1 MNEQLAK
8 QILKIFANNP
18 FDAYNH
24 KQISSRIGAG
34 SKAERQE
41 VIRTMQELA
50 EQKHLVEDSHKGKYK
65 INPKSID
72 DELMPQ
78 NYVVGTIDMKQGGKA
93 YVIPEEE
100 GREDIQIA
108 PNNTHHALHGD
119 TVKVLMFPQRKM
131 HKPEGQV
138 VEILKRAKT
147 RFVGVI
153 QKQER
158 FAFMVSDS
166 RTMQVDI
173 FIHIDDLAGAENG
186 EKVLVEMTDWPE
198 RMNNPVGKVIKRL
211 GKPGD
216 NNVEMQSILAEY
228 DFPLDFPKEVEEE
241 AKKIKKPTKKEIS
254 SRRDFRDVTTF
265 TIDPAD
271 AKDFDDALSFREL
284 PNGHVEVGVHI
295 ADVSYYVKPGSAIDR
310 EAYERGTSVYL
321 VDRTIP
327 MLPEKLCNE
336 VCSLRQDEEKLCFS
350 VVMEMDA
357 KGKVH
362 NTWMGKTV
370 IKSDRRMAYEEA
382 QEIIENGDLKNEK
395 SADAVTVAILK
406 LHSIAEKLRVARY
419 KSGAINFETQE
430 VKFQL
435 DENAKPIGVYI
446 KESKEANWLIEEFM
460 LLANRSVAE
469 YIGKPTNRVKS
480 SKNSTTRTFVYRVH
494 DEPNPEK
501 LNTFVEFVAK
511 LGFSMKTSSRKALAE
526 SYNRLFEN
534 ISGRGEEHMVDTIAI
549 RTMSKAYYSTENI
562 GHYGLA
568 FPYYTH
574 FTSPIRRYPDLMVH
588 RLLERYLEGG
598 ASVNADEYED
608 YCRHC
613 SVMEKKAADAER
625 TSVKY
630 KQAEYLADKLGQV
643 FPALISGVSKWG
655 IYAEIEGNK
664 CEGMIPIGSLKDDY
678 YMLDEDNYQVI
689 GRRHG
694 RCYKL
699 GYPVHIRVRKV
710 DLLKKQIDFDLVEE
724 EDTRAPKHE
733 SKKKSHKET
742 QKPKSHGR
750 KKKGAKRGLMVLA
763 CCLLALGCQQVPQVP
778 AEPDYADT
786 TQWFVA
792 DRGAGV
798 DVFYITSTETD
809 DYPMGGAVWYF
820 SDTYND
826 SLRALLQGEMTGVD
840 QLLAGDLNFYSPYYR
855 QCSMETFTADSLVA
869 ERMPLAMGDVKR
881 AFDYYIEHLNG
892 GRPFIVAG
900 FSQGAIG
907 VVELLKHMDDEAY
920 SRMVAAYVIGWK
932 VTDDDLAATTH
943 ILAARDSADLGVTVC
958 YNSVRTPQCAI
969 PMLSEGNRM
978 AINPLNWRTDGEP
991 ATTVFRGD
999 TLTVT
1004 LDTASLLLCVDG
1016 YTRNDY
1022 MLPLV
1027 GVDGNYHCLDIT
1039 LYAEAIRRNIA
1050 LRAKLMH

>member
-1 MNEQLAK
+1 MNEQFKRGNQGASDSRAK

-18 FDAYNH
+18 FDAFNH

-41 VIRTMQELA
+41 VIRIIQQLAQE
-50 EQKHLVEDSHKGKYK
+50 KHLIPDDHQGKYR

-72 DELMPQ
+72 DDLLPQ
-78 NYVVGTIDMKQGGKA
+78 NYVTGTIDMKQGGKA
-93 YVIPEEE
+93 YVIPDEE

-138 VEILKRAKT
+138 VEIIKRAKT

-153 QKQER
+153 QKQAR

-173 FIHIDDLAGAENG
+173 FIHNDDLGGAENG
-186 EKVLVEMTDWPE
+186 EKVLVEMTEWPE

-211 GKPGD
+211 GRPGD

-228 DFPLDFPKEVEEE
+228 DFPLDFPAEVEEE
-241 AKKIKKPTKKEIS
+241 AKKIKKPTKKEIAG
-254 SRRDFRDVTTF
+254 RKDFRDVTTF

-271 AKDFDDALSFREL
+271 AKDFDDALSYKEL

-295 ADVSYYVKPGSAIDR
+295 ADVSYYVRPGSAIDR

-336 VCSLRQDEEKLCFS
+336 VCSLRQDEDKLCFS

-357 KGKVH
+357 KGKVYD
-362 NTWMGKTV
+362 TWMGKSV
-370 IKSDRRMAYEEA
+370 IRSDRRMAYEEA
-382 QEIIENGDLKNEK
+382 QEIIESQKVEEAK
-395 SADAVTVAILK
+395 SQKVAEAILK
-406 LHSIAEKLRVARY
+406 LHGIATVLRAARY
-419 KSGAINFETQE
+419 KSGAINFESQE

-460 LLANRSVAE
+460 LLANRTVAE
-469 YIGKPTNRVKS
+469 YVGKTNKVKNG
-480 SKNSTTRTFVYRVH
+480 KRKVENNAAVPGELSTFNFQLSTSPKVFVYRVH

-534 ISGRGEEHMVDTIAI
+534 IAGRGEEHMVDTIAI

-588 RLLERYLEGG
+588 RLLDYYLRSEVGG
-598 ASVNADEYED
+598 RKSDLTPPSSELYED

-655 IYAEIEGNK
+655 IYAEIEDSK

-699 GYPVHIRVRKV
+699 GYPVHIRVRHV
-710 DLLKKQIDFDLVEE
+710 DLLKKQIDFDLVD
-724 EDTRAPKHE
+724 EDDRVAGAPAGRKAAGKYATQT
-733 SKKKSHKET
+733 SKGKNQRNKKGSPSTKNKKKST
-742 QKPKSHGR
+742 R
-750 KKKGAKRGLMVLA
+750 
-763 CCLLALGCQQVPQVP
+763 
-778 AEPDYADT
+778 
-786 TQWFVA
+786 
-792 DRGAGV
+792 
-798 DVFYITSTETD
+798 
-809 DYPMGGAVWYF
+809 
-820 SDTYND
+820 
-826 SLRALLQGEMTGVD
+826 
-840 QLLAGDLNFYSPYYR
+840 
-855 QCSMETFTADSLVA
+855 
-869 ERMPLAMGDVKR
+869 
-881 AFDYYIEHLNG
+881 
-892 GRPFIVAG
+892 
-900 FSQGAIG
+900 
-907 VVELLKHMDDEAY
+907 LK
-920 SRMVAAYVIGWK
+920 
-932 VTDDDLAATTH
+932 
-943 ILAARDSADLGVTVC
+943 
-958 YNSVRTPQCAI
+958 
-969 PMLSEGNRM
+969 
-978 AINPLNWRTDGEP
+978 
-991 ATTVFRGD
+991 
-999 TLTVT
+999 
-1004 LDTASLLLCVDG
+1004 
-1016 YTRNDY
+1016 
-1022 MLPLV
+1022 
-1027 GVDGNYHCLDIT
+1027 
-1039 LYAEAIRRNIA
+1039 
-1050 LRAKLMH
+1050 

>member
-1 MNEQLAK
+1 MNENLAK

-18 FDAYNH
+18 FDAFNH
-24 KQISSRIGAG
+24 KQISSRIGAN

-41 VIRTMQELA
+41 VIRTIQELA

-72 DELMPQ
+72 DELLPQ
-78 NYVVGTIDMKQGGKA
+78 NYVTGTIDMKQGGKA

-108 PNNTHHALHGD
+108 PNNTNHALHGD

-138 VEILKRAKT
+138 VEIIKRAKT

-166 RTMQVDI
+166 RTMPVDI
-173 FIHIDDLAGAENG
+173 FIHIDDLGGAENG

-198 RMNNPVGKVIKRL
+198 RMNNPVGKVVKRL

-241 AKKIKKPTKKEIS
+241 AKKIKKPAKKDLAG
-254 SRRDFRDVTTF
+254 RKDFRDITTF

-271 AKDFDDALSFREL
+271 AKDFDDALSYREL
-284 PNGHVEVGVHI
+284 SNGHVEVGVHI

-336 VCSLRQDEEKLCFS
+336 VCSLRQDEDKLCFS
-350 VVMEMDA
+350 VVMEMDN
-357 KGKVH
+357 KGKIY
-362 NTWMGKTV
+362 NTWMGKSV

-382 QEIIENGDLKNEK
+382 QEIIEDERLKVKGERCD
-395 SADAVTVAILK
+395 DAVAVAILR
-406 LHSIAEKLRVARY
+406 LHGIAEKLRAARY

-460 LLANRSVAE
+460 LLANKTVAE
-469 YIGKPTNRVKS
+469 YIGKP
-480 SKNSTTRTFVYRVH
+480 KNRTFVYRVH

-501 LNTFVEFVAK
+501 LNTFVEFVSK

-534 ISGRGEEHMVDTIAI
+534 IAGRGEEHMVDTIAI

-598 ASVNADEYED
+598 NSVKADEYED
-608 YCRHC
+608 YCKHC
-613 SVMEKKAADAER
+613 SIMEKKAADAER

-630 KQAEYLADKLGQV
+630 KQAEFLADKLGQV

-694 RCYKL
+694 RTYKL

-724 EDTRAPKHE
+724 DDRNKNGKTKNT
-733 SKKKSHKET
+733 SKSNKSD
-742 QKPKSHGR
+742 KSN
-750 KKKGAKRGLMVLA
+750 KKGSSNKPIKKHHKRHSKNK
-763 CCLLALGCQQVPQVP
+763 
-778 AEPDYADT
+778 E
-786 TQWFVA
+786 
-792 DRGAGV
+792 
-798 DVFYITSTETD
+798 
-809 DYPMGGAVWYF
+809 
-820 SDTYND
+820 
-826 SLRALLQGEMTGVD
+826 
-840 QLLAGDLNFYSPYYR
+840 
-855 QCSMETFTADSLVA
+855 
-869 ERMPLAMGDVKR
+869 K
-881 AFDYYIEHLNG
+881 
-892 GRPFIVAG
+892 
-900 FSQGAIG
+900 
-907 VVELLKHMDDEAY
+907 
-920 SRMVAAYVIGWK
+920 
-932 VTDDDLAATTH
+932 
-943 ILAARDSADLGVTVC
+943 
-958 YNSVRTPQCAI
+958 
-969 PMLSEGNRM
+969 
-978 AINPLNWRTDGEP
+978 
-991 ATTVFRGD
+991 
-999 TLTVT
+999 
-1004 LDTASLLLCVDG
+1004 
-1016 YTRNDY
+1016 
-1022 MLPLV
+1022 
-1027 GVDGNYHCLDIT
+1027 
-1039 LYAEAIRRNIA
+1039 
-1050 LRAKLMH
+1050 

>member
-1 MNEQLAK
+1 MNDNLAK

-18 FDAYNH
+18 FDAFNH

-41 VIRTMQELA
+41 VIRTIQELA
-50 EQKHLVEDSHKGKYK
+50 EQKHLVEDSHRGKYK

-78 NYVVGTIDMKQGGKA
+78 NYVNGTIDMKQGGKA
-93 YVIPEEE
+93 YVIPDEE

-108 PNNTHHALHGD
+108 PNNTNHALHGD
-119 TVKVLMFPQRKM
+119 TVRVLMFPQRRM

-138 VEILKRAKT
+138 VEIVKRAKT

-166 RTMQVDI
+166 RTMPVDI
-173 FIHIDDLAGAENG
+173 FIHLDDLGGAENG
-186 EKVLVEMTDWPE
+186 EKVLVEMTEWPE

-211 GKPGD
+211 GRPGD

-228 DFPLDFPKEVEEE
+228 DFPLDFPAEVEEE
-241 AKKIKKPTKKEIS
+241 AKKIKKPTKKDLEG
-254 SRRDFRDVTTF
+254 RRDFRDVTTF

-284 PNGHVEVGVHI
+284 PNGHVEVGEHDRKGVNGPLYEVGVHI

-336 VCSLRQDEEKLCFS
+336 VCSLRQDEDKLCFS
-350 VVMEMDA
+350 VVMEMDG
-357 KGKVH
+357 KGKVY
-362 NTWMGKTV
+362 NTWMGKSV
-370 IKSDRRMAYEEA
+370 IRSDRRMAYEEA
-382 QEIIENGDLKNEK
+382 QEIIENKELRMKSEE
-395 SADAVTVAILK
+395 SADAVADAILK
-406 LHSIAEKLRVARY
+406 LHGIATVLRAARY
-419 KSGAINFETQE
+419 KDGAINFETQE

-460 LLANRSVAE
+460 LLANRTVAE
-469 YIGKPTNRVKS
+469 YIGKPR
-480 SKNSTTRTFVYRVH
+480 NSRTSRATSDTGNTRTFVYRVH

-534 ISGRGEEHMVDTIAI
+534 IAGRGEEHMVDTIAI

-588 RLLERYLEGG
+588 RLLYYYLEVEK
-598 ASVNADEYED
+598 SKSQKVKRPADSSTLHLFDSSTAPDRERIED
-608 YCRHC
+608 ACKHC

-655 IYAEIEGNK
+655 IYAEIEDSK

-699 GYPVHIRVRKV
+699 GYPVHIRVKRV
-710 DLLKKQIDFDLVEE
+710 DLLKKQIDFDLVD
-724 EDTRAPKHE
+724 EDELTRPQTPHSSFNTPHSPKVNP
-733 SKKKSHKET
+733 SRNKKGSPSAKDKKKSH
-742 QKPKSHGR
+742 SRR
-750 KKKGAKRGLMVLA
+750 KR
-763 CCLLALGCQQVPQVP
+763 
-778 AEPDYADT
+778 
-786 TQWFVA
+786 
-792 DRGAGV
+792 
-798 DVFYITSTETD
+798 
-809 DYPMGGAVWYF
+809 
-820 SDTYND
+820 
-826 SLRALLQGEMTGVD
+826 
-840 QLLAGDLNFYSPYYR
+840 
-855 QCSMETFTADSLVA
+855 
-869 ERMPLAMGDVKR
+869 
-881 AFDYYIEHLNG
+881 
-892 GRPFIVAG
+892 
-900 FSQGAIG
+900 
-907 VVELLKHMDDEAY
+907 
-920 SRMVAAYVIGWK
+920 
-932 VTDDDLAATTH
+932 
-943 ILAARDSADLGVTVC
+943 
-958 YNSVRTPQCAI
+958 
-969 PMLSEGNRM
+969 
-978 AINPLNWRTDGEP
+978 
-991 ATTVFRGD
+991 
-999 TLTVT
+999 
-1004 LDTASLLLCVDG
+1004 
-1016 YTRNDY
+1016 
-1022 MLPLV
+1022 
-1027 GVDGNYHCLDIT
+1027 
-1039 LYAEAIRRNIA
+1039 
-1050 LRAKLMH
+1050 

>member
-24 KQISSRIGAG
+24 KQIASRIGAN
-34 SKAERQE
+34 SKSERQE

-72 DELMPQ
+72 DELLPQ
-78 NYVVGTIDMKQGGKA
+78 NYVTGTIDMKQGGKA

-108 PNNTHHALHGD
+108 PNNTRHALHGD

-138 VEILKRAKT
+138 VEIIKRAKT

-166 RTMQVDI
+166 RTMPVDI
-173 FIHIDDLAGAENG
+173 FIHIDDLGGAENG

-211 GKPGD
+211 GRPGD

-241 AKKIKKPTKKEIS
+241 AKKIKKPTKKEIA
-254 SRRDFRDVTTF
+254 SRKDFRGVTTF

-350 VVMEMDA
+350 VVMEMDG
-357 KGKVH
+357 KGKVYD
-362 NTWMGKTV
+362 TWMGKSV
-370 IKSDRRMAYEEA
+370 IRSDRRMAYEEA
-382 QEIIENGDLKNEK
+382 QEIIETNTVPAD
-395 SADAVTVAILK
+395 SASGKAVGKAILA
-406 LHSIAEKLRVARY
+406 LHAIATRLRAERY

-460 LLANRSVAE
+460 LLANKSVAE
-469 YIGKPTNRVKS
+469 YIGKTGKS
-480 SKNSTTRTFVYRVH
+480 GASGKSGKAARTFVYRVH

-534 ISGRGEEHMVDTIAI
+534 IAGRGEEHMVDTIAI

-568 FPYYTH
+568 FTYYTH

-588 RLLERYLEGG
+588 RLLERYLQGG
-598 ASVNADEYED
+598 TSVKAAEYED
-608 YCRHC
+608 YCKHC
-613 SVMEKKAADAER
+613 SIMEKKAADAER

-630 KQAEYLADKLGQV
+630 KQAEFLADKLGQV

-664 CEGMIPIGSLKDDY
+664 CEGMIPIGSLRDDY

-724 EDTRAPKHE
+724 DEHNKNGKNKN
-733 SKKKSHKET
+733 SGKSNKT
-742 QKPKSHGR
+742 GKSNKNNSSGKPGKSRKPR
-750 KKKGAKRGLMVLA
+750 KK
-763 CCLLALGCQQVPQVP
+763 
-778 AEPDYADT
+778 
-786 TQWFVA
+786 
-792 DRGAGV
+792 
-798 DVFYITSTETD
+798 
-809 DYPMGGAVWYF
+809 
-820 SDTYND
+820 
-826 SLRALLQGEMTGVD
+826 
-840 QLLAGDLNFYSPYYR
+840 
-855 QCSMETFTADSLVA
+855 
-869 ERMPLAMGDVKR
+869 
-881 AFDYYIEHLNG
+881 
-892 GRPFIVAG
+892 
-900 FSQGAIG
+900 
-907 VVELLKHMDDEAY
+907 
-920 SRMVAAYVIGWK
+920 
-932 VTDDDLAATTH
+932 
-943 ILAARDSADLGVTVC
+943 
-958 YNSVRTPQCAI
+958 
-969 PMLSEGNRM
+969 
-978 AINPLNWRTDGEP
+978 
-991 ATTVFRGD
+991 
-999 TLTVT
+999 
-1004 LDTASLLLCVDG
+1004 
-1016 YTRNDY
+1016 
-1022 MLPLV
+1022 
-1027 GVDGNYHCLDIT
+1027 
-1039 LYAEAIRRNIA
+1039 
-1050 LRAKLMH
+1050 

>member
-24 KQISSRIGAG
+24 KQIASRVGAN

-41 VIRTMQELA
+41 VIRTMQQLA
-50 EQKHLVEDSHKGKYK
+50 EEKHLVEDDHKGKYR
-65 INPKSID
+65 INPKSIND
-72 DELMPQ
+72 DLMPH
-78 NYVVGTIDMKQGGKA
+78 NYVTGTIDMKQGGKA
-93 YVIPEEE
+93 YVIPDEE

-119 TVKVLMFPQRKM
+119 TVRVLMFPQRKM

-138 VEILKRAKT
+138 VEIIKRAKT

-153 QKQER
+153 QRQER
-158 FAFMVSDS
+158 FAFMVSDN

-228 DFPLDFPKEVEEE
+228 DFPLDFAKEVEEE
-241 AKKIKKPTKKEIS
+241 AKKIRKPTKKEMA

-284 PNGHVEVGVHI
+284 TNGHVEVGVHI

-357 KGKVH
+357 KAKVH
-362 NTWMGKTV
+362 KTWMGKTV
-370 IKSDRRMAYEEA
+370 IRSDRRMAYEEA
-382 QEIIENGDLKNEK
+382 QSIIEDGSDGTLVGD
-395 SADAVTVAILK
+395 AILK
-406 LHSIAEKLRVARY
+406 LHALASILRSARY

-469 YIGKPTNRVKS
+469 FIGKPS
-480 SKNSTTRTFVYRVH
+480 GNSGKPGRSGASGKTFVYRVH

-534 ISGRGEEHMVDTIAI
+534 IAGRGEEHMVDTIAI

-598 ASVNADEYED
+598 KSVSADEYEE
-608 YCRHC
+608 YCKHC
-613 SVMEKKAADAER
+613 SIMEKKAADAER

-710 DLLKKQIDFDLVEE
+710 DLLKKQIDFELVDE
-724 EDTRAPKHE
+724 EDNNRPSSHPAKGKAH
-733 SKKKSHKET
+733 SSRGKKSDTPHNK
-742 QKPKSHGR
+742 KRKASR
-750 KKKGAKRGLMVLA
+750 KK
-763 CCLLALGCQQVPQVP
+763 
-778 AEPDYADT
+778 
-786 TQWFVA
+786 
-792 DRGAGV
+792 
-798 DVFYITSTETD
+798 
-809 DYPMGGAVWYF
+809 
-820 SDTYND
+820 
-826 SLRALLQGEMTGVD
+826 
-840 QLLAGDLNFYSPYYR
+840 
-855 QCSMETFTADSLVA
+855 
-869 ERMPLAMGDVKR
+869 
-881 AFDYYIEHLNG
+881 
-892 GRPFIVAG
+892 
-900 FSQGAIG
+900 
-907 VVELLKHMDDEAY
+907 
-920 SRMVAAYVIGWK
+920 
-932 VTDDDLAATTH
+932 
-943 ILAARDSADLGVTVC
+943 
-958 YNSVRTPQCAI
+958 
-969 PMLSEGNRM
+969 
-978 AINPLNWRTDGEP
+978 
-991 ATTVFRGD
+991 
-999 TLTVT
+999 
-1004 LDTASLLLCVDG
+1004 
-1016 YTRNDY
+1016 
-1022 MLPLV
+1022 
-1027 GVDGNYHCLDIT
+1027 
-1039 LYAEAIRRNIA
+1039 
-1050 LRAKLMH
+1050 

>member
-1 MNEQLAK
+1 MNENLAK

-41 VIRTMQELA
+41 VIRTIQELA

-78 NYVVGTIDMKQGGKA
+78 NYVIGTIDMKQGGKA

-138 VEILKRAKT
+138 VEIIRRAKT

-166 RTMQVDI
+166 RTMPVDI
-173 FIHIDDLAGAENG
+173 FIHIDDLGGAENG

-198 RMNNPVGKVIKRL
+198 RMNNPVGRVVKRL

-228 DFPLDFPKEVEEE
+228 DFPLEFPKEAEAE
-241 AKKIKKPTKKEIS
+241 AKKIRKPTKKEIA
-254 SRRDFRDVTTF
+254 SRRDFRDVLTF

-271 AKDFDDALSFREL
+271 AKDFDDALSYRVLE
-284 PNGHVEVGVHI
+284 NGHVEVGVHI
-295 ADVSYYVKPGSAIDR
+295 ADVSHYVKPGSAIDR

-327 MLPEKLCNE
+327 MLPEKLCND

-357 KGKVH
+357 KAKVLKS
-362 NTWMGKTV
+362 WMGKTA
-370 IKSDRRMAYEEA
+370 ICSNRRMAYEEA
-382 QEIIENGDLKNEK
+382 QEIIDSGASDGTPV
-395 SADAVTVAILK
+395 ADAIMA
-406 LHSIAEKLRVARY
+406 LHALATRLREARF
-419 KSGAINFETQE
+419 KSGAINFESQE

-460 LLANRSVAE
+460 LLANKTVAE
-469 YIGKPTNRVKS
+469 YIGKTGKS
-480 SKNSTTRTFVYRVH
+480 GAPARTFVYRVH

-511 LGFSMKTSSRKALAE
+511 LGFSMKVGSRKALAE

-534 ISGRGEEHMVDTIAI
+534 IAGRGEENMIDTIAI

-568 FPYYTH
+568 FPFYTH

-588 RLLERYLEGG
+588 RLLEHYLEGG
-598 ASVNADEYED
+598 ASANKEEYEE
-608 YCRHC
+608 YCKHC
-613 SVMEKKAADAER
+613 SLMEKKATDAER

-630 KQAEYLADKLGQV
+630 KQAEFLADKLGQV

-689 GRRHG
+689 GRRYG
-694 RCYKL
+694 RTYKL
-699 GYPVHIRVRKV
+699 GYPVNIRVKRV
-710 DLLKKQIDFDLVEE
+710 DMLKKQIDFELVD
-724 EDTRAPKHE
+724 EDETTNNKPGKSGKSGNSGKSGKSGKS
-733 SKKKSHKET
+733 SKTEKSAKNGDSG
-742 QKPKSHGR
+742 KSRSHRR
-750 KKKGAKRGLMVLA
+750 KK
-763 CCLLALGCQQVPQVP
+763 
-778 AEPDYADT
+778 
-786 TQWFVA
+786 
-792 DRGAGV
+792 
-798 DVFYITSTETD
+798 
-809 DYPMGGAVWYF
+809 
-820 SDTYND
+820 
-826 SLRALLQGEMTGVD
+826 
-840 QLLAGDLNFYSPYYR
+840 
-855 QCSMETFTADSLVA
+855 
-869 ERMPLAMGDVKR
+869 
-881 AFDYYIEHLNG
+881 
-892 GRPFIVAG
+892 
-900 FSQGAIG
+900 
-907 VVELLKHMDDEAY
+907 
-920 SRMVAAYVIGWK
+920 
-932 VTDDDLAATTH
+932 
-943 ILAARDSADLGVTVC
+943 
-958 YNSVRTPQCAI
+958 
-969 PMLSEGNRM
+969 
-978 AINPLNWRTDGEP
+978 
-991 ATTVFRGD
+991 
-999 TLTVT
+999 
-1004 LDTASLLLCVDG
+1004 
-1016 YTRNDY
+1016 
-1022 MLPLV
+1022 
-1027 GVDGNYHCLDIT
+1027 
-1039 LYAEAIRRNIA
+1039 
-1050 LRAKLMH
+1050 

>member
-1 MNEQLAK
+1 MKQEEIKN

-18 FDAYNH
+18 FDAFNH
-24 KQISSRIGAG
+24 KQISSRIGAN
-34 SKAERQE
+34 SKAERQA

-50 EQKHLVEDSHKGKYK
+50 EEKALIEDDHKGKYK

-72 DELMPQ
+72 DLLPKS
-78 NYVVGTIDMKQGGKA
+78 YVVGTIDMKQGGKA
-93 YVIPEEE
+93 YVIPQEE
-100 GREDIQIA
+100 GREDIQIS

-138 VEILKRAKT
+138 VEILKRAKS
-147 RFVGVI
+147 RFVGVL

-166 RTMQVDI
+166 RTMNVDI
-173 FIHIDDLAGAENG
+173 FIHADDLGGAENG

-198 RMNNPVGKVIKRL
+198 RMNNPVGKVLKRL
-211 GKPGD
+211 GRPGD

-228 DFPLDFPKEVEEE
+228 DFPLDFPDDVEAE

-254 SRRDFRDVTTF
+254 GRRDFRDVLTF

-284 PNGHVEVGVHI
+284 ENGHVEVGVHI
-295 ADVSYYVKPGSAIDR
+295 ADVSHYVKPGSAIDR

-350 VVMEMDA
+350 VVMEIEIQNS
-357 KGKVH
+357 KFKIV

-370 IKSDRRMAYEEA
+370 INSNRRMAYEEA
-382 QEIIENGDLKNEK
+382 QEIIESGQGT
-395 SADAVTVAILK
+395 DAVGEAVLK
-406 LHSIAEKLRVARY
+406 LHAIATKLRAARY

-460 LLANRSVAE
+460 LLANRKVAE
-469 YIGKPTNRVKS
+469 FGAQRAEFGDKGVRKKTPNSDLRPPIS
-480 SKNSTTRTFVYRVH
+480 SRTFVYRVH

-511 LGFSMKTSSRKALAE
+511 LGFSMKLGSRKALAE

-534 ISGRGEEHMVDTIAI
+534 IAGRGEEHMVDTIAI

-588 RLLERYLEGG
+588 RLLENYLGGG
-598 ASVNADEYED
+598 ASVSKEAYEEY
-608 YCRHC
+608 CKHC

-630 KQAEYLADKLGQV
+630 KQAEFLADKLGQV

-694 RCYKL
+694 KCYKL
-699 GYPVHIRVRKV
+699 GYPVHIRVKRV
-710 DLLKKQIDFDLVEE
+710 DMLKKQIDFELVEE
-724 EDTRAPKHE
+724 EELSPKPQSRP
-733 SKKKSHKET
+733 SKKDSKRKGNGKNRKS
-742 QKPKSHGR
+742 PKSGKST
-750 KKKGAKRGLMVLA
+750 KKK
-763 CCLLALGCQQVPQVP
+763 
-778 AEPDYADT
+778 
-786 TQWFVA
+786 
-792 DRGAGV
+792 
-798 DVFYITSTETD
+798 
-809 DYPMGGAVWYF
+809 
-820 SDTYND
+820 
-826 SLRALLQGEMTGVD
+826 
-840 QLLAGDLNFYSPYYR
+840 
-855 QCSMETFTADSLVA
+855 
-869 ERMPLAMGDVKR
+869 
-881 AFDYYIEHLNG
+881 
-892 GRPFIVAG
+892 
-900 FSQGAIG
+900 
-907 VVELLKHMDDEAY
+907 
-920 SRMVAAYVIGWK
+920 
-932 VTDDDLAATTH
+932 
-943 ILAARDSADLGVTVC
+943 
-958 YNSVRTPQCAI
+958 
-969 PMLSEGNRM
+969 
-978 AINPLNWRTDGEP
+978 
-991 ATTVFRGD
+991 
-999 TLTVT
+999 
-1004 LDTASLLLCVDG
+1004 
-1016 YTRNDY
+1016 
-1022 MLPLV
+1022 
-1027 GVDGNYHCLDIT
+1027 
-1039 LYAEAIRRNIA
+1039 
-1050 LRAKLMH
+1050 

>member
-1 MNEQLAK
+1 MNENLAK

-24 KQISSRIGAG
+24 KQIASRIGAG

-41 VIRTMQELA
+41 VIRTIQELA

-78 NYVVGTIDMKQGGKA
+78 NYVIGTIDMKQGGKA

-138 VEILKRAKT
+138 VEIIRRAKT

-166 RTMQVDI
+166 RTMPVDI
-173 FIHIDDLAGAENG
+173 FIHIDDLGGAENG

-198 RMNNPVGKVIKRL
+198 RMNNPVGRVIKRL
-211 GKPGD
+211 GRPGD

-241 AKKIKKPTKKEIS
+241 AKKIKKPTKKEIA

-271 AKDFDDALSFREL
+271 AKDFDDALSFQEL

-350 VVMEMDA
+350 VVMEMDN
-357 KGKVH
+357 KGKVYD
-362 NTWMGKTV
+362 TWMGKSV

-382 QEIIENGDLKNEK
+382 QEIIEAGVSDGT
-395 SADAVTVAILK
+395 AVATAILT
-406 LHSIAEKLRVARY
+406 LHAIAEKLRAARY

-460 LLANRSVAE
+460 LLANKTVAE
-469 YIGKPTNRVKS
+469 YIGKPNTKH
-480 SKNSTTRTFVYRVH
+480 STLNTKHSPKVFVYRVH

-534 ISGRGEEHMVDTIAI
+534 IAGRGEEHMVDTIAI

-588 RLLERYLEGG
+588 RLLEYYLNLGMQKECKGVQRS
-598 ASVNADEYED
+598 AKTNTKDSTIVPITSPSLPAHSSITPPNKDVYEEY
-608 YCRHC
+608 CKHC

-630 KQAEYLADKLGQV
+630 KQAEYLSDKLGQV

-699 GYPVHIRVRKV
+699 GYPVHIRVRRV

-724 EDTRAPKHE
+724 DDRVPAAGKQAAQVSPSAKSKNQRSRKGSPQPKED
-733 SKKKSHKET
+733 KKK
-742 QKPKSHGR
+742 
-750 KKKGAKRGLMVLA
+750 
-763 CCLLALGCQQVPQVP
+763 
-778 AEPDYADT
+778 
-786 TQWFVA
+786 
-792 DRGAGV
+792 
-798 DVFYITSTETD
+798 
-809 DYPMGGAVWYF
+809 
-820 SDTYND
+820 
-826 SLRALLQGEMTGVD
+826 
-840 QLLAGDLNFYSPYYR
+840 
-855 QCSMETFTADSLVA
+855 
-869 ERMPLAMGDVKR
+869 
-881 AFDYYIEHLNG
+881 
-892 GRPFIVAG
+892 
-900 FSQGAIG
+900 
-907 VVELLKHMDDEAY
+907 KH
-920 SRMVAAYVIGWK
+920 SR
-932 VTDDDLAATTH
+932 
-943 ILAARDSADLGVTVC
+943 
-958 YNSVRTPQCAI
+958 
-969 PMLSEGNRM
+969 
-978 AINPLNWRTDGEP
+978 
-991 ATTVFRGD
+991 
-999 TLTVT
+999 
-1004 LDTASLLLCVDG
+1004 
-1016 YTRNDY
+1016 
-1022 MLPLV
+1022 
-1027 GVDGNYHCLDIT
+1027 
-1039 LYAEAIRRNIA
+1039 RR
-1050 LRAKLMH
+1050 R

>member
-8 QILKIFANNP
+8 QILKVFANNP

-24 KQISSRIGAG
+24 KQIASRIGAS

-41 VIRTMQELA
+41 VIRTIQQLAQE
-50 EQKHLVEDSHKGKYK
+50 KHLVPDDHQGKFR

-72 DELMPQ
+72 DDLMPQ

-93 YVIPEEE
+93 YVIPDEE

-108 PNNTHHALHGD
+108 PNNTNHALHGD

-138 VEILKRAKT
+138 VEILHRAKT

-153 QKQER
+153 QRQER

-173 FIHIDDLAGAENG
+173 FIHNDDLAGAENG
-186 EKVLVEMTDWPE
+186 EKVLVEMTEWPE
-198 RMNNPVGKVIKRL
+198 RMNNPVGKVVKRL

-228 DFPLDFPKEVEEE
+228 DFPLDFPAEVEAE
-241 AKKIKKPTKKEIS
+241 AKKIKKPTKKEIA

-271 AKDFDDALSFREL
+271 AKDFDDALSFSEL
-284 PNGHVEVGVHI
+284 KNGHVEVGVHI
-295 ADVSYYVKPGSAIDR
+295 ADVSYYVKPGTAIDR

-327 MLPEKLCNE
+327 MLPEKLCND

-350 VVMEMDA
+350 VVLEMDA
-357 KGKVH
+357 KGKVYGS
-362 NTWMGKTV
+362 WMGKSV
-370 IKSDRRMAYEEA
+370 IRSDRRMAYEEA
-382 QEIIENGDLKNEK
+382 QEVIESGQA
-395 SADAVTVAILK
+395 ADVVGEAILK
-406 LHSIAEKLRVARY
+406 LHAIATKLREARY
-419 KSGAINFETQE
+419 KNGAINFESQE

-460 LLANRSVAE
+460 LLANKTVAE
-469 YIGKPTNRVKS
+469 YIGKSGSAGKS
-480 SKNSTTRTFVYRVH
+480 SKPSRTFVYRVH

-534 ISGRGEEHMVDTIAI
+534 IAGRGEEHMVDTIAI

-588 RLLERYLEGG
+588 RLLERYLGG
-598 ASVNADEYED
+598 GTSVSAAEYED
-608 YCRHC
+608 YCKHC
-613 SVMEKKAADAER
+613 SIMEKKAADAER
-625 TSVKY
+625 ASVKY
-630 KQAEYLADKLGQV
+630 KQAEYLADKIGQV
-643 FPALISGVSKWG
+643 VPALISGVSKWG
-655 IYAEIEGNK
+655 IYAEVEDSK

-689 GRRHG
+689 GRRYG
-694 RCYKL
+694 RTYKL

-710 DLLKKQIDFDLVEE
+710 DLIKKQIDFDLVD
-724 EDTRAPKHE
+724 EDEPVAPKSQHK
-733 SKKKSHKET
+733 SKDKSPQGKKNPK
-742 QKPKSHGR
+742 QKGHARR
-750 KKKGAKRGLMVLA
+750 KR
-763 CCLLALGCQQVPQVP
+763 
-778 AEPDYADT
+778 
-786 TQWFVA
+786 
-792 DRGAGV
+792 
-798 DVFYITSTETD
+798 
-809 DYPMGGAVWYF
+809 
-820 SDTYND
+820 
-826 SLRALLQGEMTGVD
+826 
-840 QLLAGDLNFYSPYYR
+840 
-855 QCSMETFTADSLVA
+855 
-869 ERMPLAMGDVKR
+869 
-881 AFDYYIEHLNG
+881 
-892 GRPFIVAG
+892 
-900 FSQGAIG
+900 
-907 VVELLKHMDDEAY
+907 
-920 SRMVAAYVIGWK
+920 
-932 VTDDDLAATTH
+932 
-943 ILAARDSADLGVTVC
+943 
-958 YNSVRTPQCAI
+958 
-969 PMLSEGNRM
+969 
-978 AINPLNWRTDGEP
+978 
-991 ATTVFRGD
+991 
-999 TLTVT
+999 
-1004 LDTASLLLCVDG
+1004 
-1016 YTRNDY
+1016 
-1022 MLPLV
+1022 
-1027 GVDGNYHCLDIT
+1027 
-1039 LYAEAIRRNIA
+1039 
-1050 LRAKLMH
+1050 

>member
-1 MNEQLAK
+1 MNENLAK

-24 KQISSRIGAG
+24 KQVASRIGAN

-72 DELMPQ
+72 DELLPQ
-78 NYVVGTIDMKQGGKA
+78 NYVTGTIDMKQGGKA

-138 VEILKRAKT
+138 VEIIKRAKT

-166 RTMQVDI
+166 RTMPVDI
-173 FIHIDDLAGAENG
+173 FIHIDDLGGAKNG

-198 RMNNPVGKVIKRL
+198 RMNNPVGKVVKRL

-241 AKKIKKPTKKEIS
+241 AKKIKKPTKKEIA
-254 SRRDFRDVTTF
+254 SRKDFRDVTTF

-284 PNGHVEVGVHI
+284 ENGHVEIGVHI

-350 VVMEMDA
+350 VVMEMDN
-357 KGKVH
+357 KGKVYD
-362 NTWMGKTV
+362 TWMGKSV

-382 QEIIENGDLKNEK
+382 QEIIEGERSKVKGERCDDEV
-395 SADAVTVAILK
+395 AVAILK
-406 LHSIAEKLRVARY
+406 LHSIAEKLRAARY

-460 LLANRSVAE
+460 LLANRTVAE
-469 YIGKPTNRVKS
+469 YIGKSTQKS
-480 SKNSTTRTFVYRVH
+480 KIRNQKSNRTFVYRVH

-534 ISGRGEEHMVDTIAI
+534 IAGRGEEHMVDTIAI

-574 FTSPIRRYPDLMVH
+574 FSSPIRRYPDLMVH
-588 RLLERYLEGG
+588 RLLERYLQGG
-598 ASVNADEYED
+598 TSVKAAEYED
-608 YCRHC
+608 YCKHC
-613 SVMEKKAADAER
+613 SIMEKKAADAER

-630 KQAEYLADKLGQV
+630 KQAEFLADKLGQV

-694 RCYKL
+694 RTYKL

-724 EDTRAPKHE
+724 D
-733 SKKKSHKET
+733 
-742 QKPKSHGR
+742 
-750 KKKGAKRGLMVLA
+750 
-763 CCLLALGCQQVPQVP
+763 
-778 AEPDYADT
+778 
-786 TQWFVA
+786 
-792 DRGAGV
+792 
-798 DVFYITSTETD
+798 
-809 DYPMGGAVWYF
+809 
-820 SDTYND
+820 
-826 SLRALLQGEMTGVD
+826 
-840 QLLAGDLNFYSPYYR
+840 DLNN
-855 QCSMETFTADSLVA
+855 
-869 ERMPLAMGDVKR
+869 
-881 AFDYYIEHLNG
+881 NG
-892 GRPFIVAG
+892 
-900 FSQGAIG
+900 
-907 VVELLKHMDDEAY
+907 K
-920 SRMVAAYVIGWK
+920 
-932 VTDDDLAATTH
+932 
-943 ILAARDSADLGVTVC
+943 
-958 YNSVRTPQCAI
+958 
-969 PMLSEGNRM
+969 
-978 AINPLNWRTDGEP
+978 
-991 ATTVFRGD
+991 
-999 TLTVT
+999 
-1004 LDTASLLLCVDG
+1004 
-1016 YTRNDY
+1016 TRNTSKSNKS
-1022 MLPLV
+1022 
-1027 GVDGNYHCLDIT
+1027 GKSGKSNKTSSSNKSIKKHHKHHSKNK
-1039 LYAEAIRRNIA
+1039 E
-1050 LRAKLMH
+1050 K

>member
-24 KQISSRIGAG
+24 KQIASRIGAN

-41 VIRTMQELA
+41 VIRTIQELA

-72 DELMPQ
+72 DELLPQ
-78 NYVVGTIDMKQGGKA
+78 NYVIGTIDMKQGGKA
-93 YVIPEEE
+93 YVIRE
-100 GREDIQIA
+100 GDKETGDKETRQYLGEDIQIA

-138 VEILKRAKT
+138 VEIIKRAKT

-166 RTMQVDI
+166 RTMPVDI
-173 FIHIDDLAGAENG
+173 FIHIDDLGGAENG

-198 RMNNPVGKVIKRL
+198 RMNNPVGKVVKRL
-211 GKPGD
+211 GRPGD

-241 AKKIKKPTKKEIS
+241 AKKIKKPTKKEIA
-254 SRRDFRDVTTF
+254 SRKDFRDVTTF

-284 PNGHVEVGVHI
+284 ENGHVEVGVHI
-295 ADVSYYVKPGSAIDR
+295 ADVSYYVRPGSAIDR

-350 VVMEMDA
+350 VVMEMDS
-357 KGKVH
+357 KGKVYD
-362 NTWMGKTV
+362 TWMGKSV
-370 IKSDRRMAYEEA
+370 IRSNRRMAYEEA
-382 QEIIENGDLKNEK
+382 QEIIETNTVP
-395 SADAVTVAILK
+395 ADSISGKAVGKAILA
-406 LHSIAEKLRVARY
+406 LHAIAQKLRAARY

-460 LLANRSVAE
+460 LLANKTVAE
-469 YIGKPTNRVKS
+469 YIGKP
-480 SKNSTTRTFVYRVH
+480 SKTSAPSKTRNTRTFVYRVH

-534 ISGRGEEHMVDTIAI
+534 IAGRGEEHMVDTIAI

-588 RLLERYLEGG
+588 RLLERYLQGG
-598 ASVNADEYED
+598 TSVKAAEYED
-608 YCRHC
+608 YCKHC
-613 SVMEKKAADAER
+613 SIMEKKAADAER

-630 KQAEYLADKLGQV
+630 KQAEFLADKLGQV

-694 RCYKL
+694 RTYKL
-699 GYPVHIRVRKV
+699 GYPVHIRVRRV

-724 EDTRAPKHE
+724 DDLIRPSSKNSRRERPHSNPKRK
-733 SKKKSHKET
+733 SGDRKTKKNN
-742 QKPKSHGR
+742 R
-750 KKKGAKRGLMVLA
+750 KK
-763 CCLLALGCQQVPQVP
+763 
-778 AEPDYADT
+778 
-786 TQWFVA
+786 
-792 DRGAGV
+792 
-798 DVFYITSTETD
+798 
-809 DYPMGGAVWYF
+809 
-820 SDTYND
+820 
-826 SLRALLQGEMTGVD
+826 
-840 QLLAGDLNFYSPYYR
+840 
-855 QCSMETFTADSLVA
+855 
-869 ERMPLAMGDVKR
+869 
-881 AFDYYIEHLNG
+881 
-892 GRPFIVAG
+892 
-900 FSQGAIG
+900 
-907 VVELLKHMDDEAY
+907 
-920 SRMVAAYVIGWK
+920 
-932 VTDDDLAATTH
+932 
-943 ILAARDSADLGVTVC
+943 
-958 YNSVRTPQCAI
+958 
-969 PMLSEGNRM
+969 
-978 AINPLNWRTDGEP
+978 
-991 ATTVFRGD
+991 
-999 TLTVT
+999 
-1004 LDTASLLLCVDG
+1004 
-1016 YTRNDY
+1016 
-1022 MLPLV
+1022 
-1027 GVDGNYHCLDIT
+1027 
-1039 LYAEAIRRNIA
+1039 
-1050 LRAKLMH
+1050 

>member
-8 QILKIFANNP
+8 QILKVFANNP
-18 FDAYNH
+18 FDAFNH

-41 VIRTMQELA
+41 VIRTIQQLA
-50 EQKHLVEDSHKGKYK
+50 EDKHLVEDDHKGKYK
-65 INPKSID
+65 INPKSIND
-72 DELMPQ
+72 DLLPR
-78 NYVVGTIDMKQGGKA
+78 NYVTGTIDMKQGGKA

-138 VEILKRAKT
+138 VEIVKRAKT

-166 RTMQVDI
+166 RTMPVDI

-241 AKKIKKPTKKEIS
+241 AKKIKKPTKKELAG
-254 SRRDFRDVTTF
+254 RKDFRDVTTF

-284 PNGHVEVGVHI
+284 ANGHVEVGVHI
-295 ADVSYYVKPGSAIDR
+295 ADVSHYVKPGSAIDR

-336 VCSLRQDEEKLCFS
+336 VCSLRQDEDKLCFS

-357 KGKVH
+357 KGKIY
-362 NTWMGKTV
+362 NSWMGKT
-370 IKSDRRMAYEEA
+370 IICSDRRMAYEEA
-382 QEIIENGDLKNEK
+382 QEIIENGELKIEN
-395 SADAVTVAILK
+395 SADAVAVAILK
-406 LHSIAEKLRVARY
+406 LHGIAEKLRAARY
-419 KSGAINFETQE
+419 RSGAINFETQE

-460 LLANRSVAE
+460 LLANKTVAE
-469 YIGKPTNRVKS
+469 YIGKPS
-480 SKNSTTRTFVYRVH
+480 SKSRESRTSSKTFVYRVH

-534 ISGRGEEHMVDTIAI
+534 IAGRGEEHMVDTIAI

-568 FPYYTH
+568 FPYYPH

-588 RLLERYLEGG
+588 RLLERYLQGG

-699 GYPVHIRVRKV
+699 GYPVHIRVRHV

-724 EDTRAPKHE
+724 DEPMADKYNPQ
-733 SKKKSHKET
+733 KSHK
-742 QKPKSHGR
+742 G
-750 KKKGAKRGLMVLA
+750 KKEKRSNPNNKKAK
-763 CCLLALGCQQVPQVP
+763 
-778 AEPDYADT
+778 
-786 TQWFVA
+786 
-792 DRGAGV
+792 
-798 DVFYITSTETD
+798 
-809 DYPMGGAVWYF
+809 
-820 SDTYND
+820 
-826 SLRALLQGEMTGVD
+826 
-840 QLLAGDLNFYSPYYR
+840 
-855 QCSMETFTADSLVA
+855 
-869 ERMPLAMGDVKR
+869 K
-881 AFDYYIEHLNG
+881 
-892 GRPFIVAG
+892 
-900 FSQGAIG
+900 
-907 VVELLKHMDDEAY
+907 
-920 SRMVAAYVIGWK
+920 
-932 VTDDDLAATTH
+932 
-943 ILAARDSADLGVTVC
+943 
-958 YNSVRTPQCAI
+958 
-969 PMLSEGNRM
+969 
-978 AINPLNWRTDGEP
+978 
-991 ATTVFRGD
+991 
-999 TLTVT
+999 
-1004 LDTASLLLCVDG
+1004 
-1016 YTRNDY
+1016 
-1022 MLPLV
+1022 
-1027 GVDGNYHCLDIT
+1027 
-1039 LYAEAIRRNIA
+1039 
-1050 LRAKLMH
+1050 